1 MSRPGARSSLAVRIG
16 LVCAGAAVV
25 GALVSGVLA
34 ARLVTTAAREGG
46 REALA
51 AQADVVAGQLA
62 DAPGRSRATRAVL
75 DVLGEQGIEL
85 AVVSS
90 GSATGA
96 GAEVLRAVDVT
107 DLAAGRDVSQVR
119 RDGRSTYLVEG
130 RSTASGGG
138 VALVQEAERASAP
151 VVRRLAGRVVL
162 AVVVGAVTA
171 VLAGTTLA
179 WLVARPLRAA
189 AAAVAELRAGRRD
202 VRVQVEGPEE
212 VARLATGVNDL
223 ADALARSEARERE
236 FLLSVSHDLR
246 TPLTAVRG
254 VAEALAD
261 GVVTGEDDVRRSGT
275 VVLEQAQRLD
285 RMVADLLDLARL
297 GTRDVTLDLLPV
309 DLAGLVAAT
318 ADGWRD
324 RAAAAGARVE
334 TELARDQGVVTD
346 AARVRQVLDS
356 LCDNAIR
363 HLGDGDVLVLAVTE
377 HPEGAVLEV
386 RDSGPGLDLEDYPV
400 AFERGVLAERH
411 RSRRPGGAGIGLSL
425 VRALVTRLGASAEA
439 GPAPEGGACFRVV
452 LPRTAPIG
460 QEGRAR

>member
-1 MSRPGARSSLAVRIG
+1 MSRPVARSSLAVRIA
-16 LVCAGAAVV
+16 LVCAGAAVL
-25 GALVSGVLA
+25 GALVSGLLA
-34 ARLVTTAAREGG
+34 ARLVTTAARDGG

-62 DAPGRSRATRAVL
+62 DAPGPTRATRAVL
-75 DVLGEQGIEL
+75 DVLEQQGIEL
-85 AVVSS
+85 AVVRG

-138 VALVQEAERASAP
+138 VALVQEAERASTP
-151 VVRRLAGRVVL
+151 VARRLAGRVVL
-162 AVVVGAVTA
+162 AVVVGAVAA
-171 VLAGTTLA
+171 VLAGATLA

-189 AAAVAELRAGRRD
+189 ATAVAGLRAGRRD
-202 VRVQVEGPEE
+202 VRVLVEGPEE
-212 VARLATGVNDL
+212 VALLATGVNDL

-261 GVVTGEDDVRRSGT
+261 GVVTGEDDVRRAGT

-297 GTRDVTLDLLPV
+297 GAHDVALDLLPV
-309 DLAGLVAAT
+309 DLAALVAAT

-324 RAAAAGARVE
+324 RAAASGARVV
-334 TELARDQGVVTD
+334 TELNRSHTVVTD

-356 LCDNAIR
+356 LCDNAVR

-377 HPEGAVLEV
+377 HPAGAVLEV
-386 RDSGPGLDLEDYPV
+386 RDSGPGLDLDDYPV

-425 VRALVTRLGASAEA
+425 VRALVTRLGGRAEA

-452 LPRTAPIG
+452 LPRTVPFEP
-460 QEGRAR
+460 EGRTR